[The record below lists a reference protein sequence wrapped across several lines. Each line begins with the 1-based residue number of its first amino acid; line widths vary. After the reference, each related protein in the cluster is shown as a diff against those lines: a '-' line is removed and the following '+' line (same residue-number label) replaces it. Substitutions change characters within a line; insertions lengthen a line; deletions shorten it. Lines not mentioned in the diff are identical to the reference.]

1 MKKCLTATRRHPV
14 YLEVPGAT
22 HVSILDSVSPTIF
35 EFFDQN
41 KRQ

>member
-1 MKKCLTATRRHPV
+1 MEKAGLHPV

-22 HVSILDSVSPTIF
+22 HGSILDSVFPQIF

-41 KRQ
+41 TRK

>member
-1 MKKCLTATRRHPV
+1 MNKCLTATGLHPV
-14 YLEVPGAT
+14 YLDVPGAT
-22 HVSILDSVSPTIF
+22 HVSILDFVFPTIF